1 MKILLAS
8 YRFPPHVGGV
18 ERVSEILAA
27 EFHTLGHE
35 VRVITAVQAAKSS
48 GYPFPIIRNPTTTQL
63 METIRWCDV
72 FFSNNISLNLAWPL
86 LFIHRPWAVAHH
98 TWISRIDG
106 RLGWQDRM
114 KLFLLRYACN
124 IAISHALA
132 EALPVSSVIIPEP
145 YQYDIFKTT
154 DGVRDRELIF
164 VGRLVS
170 DKGVDTLLSAMGVL
184 KQRGVRAKLTIVGDG
199 PEFGTLRV
207 LVEQL
212 GLADQ
217 VSFAGVIEGHK
228 LAALLNQ
235 HRIMVVPSR
244 WAEPFGI
251 VALEGIACG
260 CLVIGSEKG
269 GLKDAIGPCGITVS
283 NGDVPALAQAL
294 ETALLD
300 TTTYKRYTD
309 MAPEHLARHHSNAVA
324 MQYLKIF
331 EGLVNG

>member
-1 MKILLAS
+1 
-8 YRFPPHVGGV
+8 
-18 ERVSEILAA
+18 
-27 EFHTLGHE
+27 
-35 VRVITAVQAAKSS
+35 
-48 GYPFPIIRNPTTTQL
+48 
-63 METIRWCDV
+63 
-72 FFSNNISLNLAWPL
+72 
-86 LFIHRPWAVAHH
+86 
-98 TWISRIDG
+98 
-106 RLGWQDRM
+106 M

-124 IAISHALA
+124 IAISHVLA

-184 KQRGVRAKLTIVGDG
+184 KQRGVRAKLNIVGAG

-212 GLADQ
+212 GLVDQ

-269 GLKDAIGPCGITVS
+269 GLKDAIGPCGITVP
-283 NGDVPALAQAL
+283 NGDVSALAQAL

-331 EGLVNG
+331 EGLVTG